1 MLHSLISNTFDAT
14 TLTSIG
20 FAGFVILNMFIRY
33 TQTHSVVRD
42 RSNSCVPTVTG
53 ATEVVLEDLDLE
65 LPEDALEAPTTPDPT
80 PEVELPTEPVSEPV
94 EVIEEVAE
102 RPTRRELLA
111 IAKERKIKGYSRMST
126 DALWEAVLQ
135 VQ

>member
-1 MLHSLISNTFDAT
+1 MLHSLTSQVFDAT
-14 TLTSIG
+14 TFTTVTLAVFIVLN
-20 FAGFVILNMFIRY
+20 FFVRY
-33 TQTHSVVRD
+33 TQTHKFGD
-42 RSNSCVPTVTG
+42 RANPCVPTVSG
-53 ATEVVLEDLDLE
+53 ATEAVLEDLDLE